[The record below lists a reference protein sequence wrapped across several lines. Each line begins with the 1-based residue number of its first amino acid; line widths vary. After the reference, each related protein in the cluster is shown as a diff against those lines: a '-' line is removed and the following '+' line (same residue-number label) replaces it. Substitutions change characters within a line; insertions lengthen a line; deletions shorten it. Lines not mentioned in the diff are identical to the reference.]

1 MPRYRIEP
9 LDEYMRI
16 QEKSN
21 DHQIRAVIVFKSHLN
36 LDALRRSLKRSFDI
50 IPVLGS
56 KYVRTARNSYWDNST
71 VNYSGDDYFTLKNG
85 TFSNKKLM
93 SMLRRIPD
101 QYSGPQLSA
110 IVFRQTGN
118 DILCIVVNHMVFD
131 ASGVKSYIYLLSQL
145 YTQEE
150 GGRGLRTPA
159 INPERRL
166 SVLLKNIGLMDK
178 LKILFQKKNIDINKE
193 KPLLKKENDEVAPRL
208 FLRKIDNL
216 KYKRI
221 RSFCKKHEITVNDFM
236 IALFSKALYDVNEY
250 VGDEQLTLYTMID
263 LRQYDGNHSV
273 SPFGNFSSMAS
284 IRLKHQEKDFFD
296 LAKEINTKTGLMKS
310 RRSGLKNVI
319 LLNMMHGFLS
329 RNIFEYIFSKFVSS
343 LNISTTNLGV
353 IDKER
358 LHWGGCAIDDAY
370 MITSIK
376 NQPAVQLTFSTYN
389 DCMTLSTFG
398 RYSSGNKKT
407 IGKIFES
414 FDDVLSNI

>member
-21 DHQIRAVIVFKSHLN
+21 DHQIRAVLVFKSHLN
-36 LDALRRSLKRSFDI
+36 LNALKRSLKRSFDI

-131 ASGVKSYIYLLSQL
+131 ASGVKSYIYLLSEL

-150 GGRGLRTPA
+150 RGRGLRTPA

-178 LKILFQKKNIDINKE
+178 LKILLQKNIDINKE

-250 VGDEQLTLYTMID
+250 AGDEQLTLYTMID
-263 LRQYDGNHSV
+263 LRQYDKNNSV

-284 IRLKHQEKDFFD
+284 IQLKHREKNFLD

-310 RRSGLKNVI
+310 RHSGLKNVI
-319 LLNMMHGFLS
+319 LLNMMHGIFS
-329 RNIFEYIFSKFVSS
+329 RNIFEHIFSKLISS

-358 LHWGGCAIDDAY
+358 LHWGDCAIDDAY
-370 MITSIK
+370 MITSVK
-376 NQPAVQLTFSTYN
+376 NQPAVQLTFSTY
-389 DCMTLSTFG
+389 DDRMTLSTFG
-398 RYSSGNKKT
+398 RYSSSNKKT

>member
-21 DHQIRAVIVFKSHLN
+21 DHQIRAVMVFKSHLN

-56 KYVRTARNSYWDNST
+56 KYVKTSRNSYWDNST
-71 VNYSGDDYFTLKNG
+71 VNYSEDDYFVIKNE
-85 TFSNKKLM
+85 TFSDKKLI
-93 SMLRRIPD
+93 SVLGKIPD

-110 IVFRQTGN
+110 TVFRQPGN

-131 ASGVKSYIYLLSQL
+131 ASGVKSYIYLLSEL
-145 YTQEE
+145 YTREE
-150 GGRGLRTPA
+150 RGRGLRPPA

-178 LKILFQKKNIDINKE
+178 LRILLQKNIDINRE
-193 KPLLKKENDEVAPRL
+193 KPLLKKEQDEASPQL
-208 FLRKIDNL
+208 FLLKIDSL
-216 KYKRI
+216 KFNRI
-221 RSFCKKHEITVNDFM
+221 KSFCKKHEITINDFM
-236 IALFSKALYDVNEY
+236 LALFSRALFEVNEY
-250 VGDEQLTLYTMID
+250 ARDEQLTLYTMID
-263 LRQYDGNHSV
+263 LRQYDKNNSV

-284 IRLKHQEKDFFD
+284 IQLKYQDKNFFD
-296 LAKEINTKTGLMKS
+296 LAREINVKTGLMKS

-319 LLNMMHGFLS
+319 LLNMLHGFLS
-329 RNIFEYIFSKFVSS
+329 RNTFEYIFSKFVSS
-343 LNISTTNLGV
+343 LNVSTTNLGI

-358 LHWGGCAIDDAY
+358 LHWGKCPIDDAY
-370 MITSIK
+370 MITSVK
-376 NQPAVQLTFSTYN
+376 NQLAVQLTFSTYN
-389 DCMTLSTFG
+389 DNMTLSMFG
-398 RYSSGNKKT
+398 RYSSSNKKT

-414 FDDVLSNI
+414 FDDVLSSI